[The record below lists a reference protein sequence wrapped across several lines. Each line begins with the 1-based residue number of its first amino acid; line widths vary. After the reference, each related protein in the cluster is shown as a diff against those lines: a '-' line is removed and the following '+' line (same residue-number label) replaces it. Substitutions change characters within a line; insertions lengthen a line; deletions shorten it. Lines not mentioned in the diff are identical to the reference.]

1 MAQASAPT
9 QVCMAVATC
18 LPVHIYKD
26 SGKYP
31 VLKVW
36 QGAVPSP
43 VSASTLGPGSG
54 TVWAE
59 GEIPRS
65 CGYSR
70 EQGHC
75 PAGP

>member
-1 MAQASAPT
+1 MVQASAST

-26 SGKYP
+26 FGKYP

-36 QGAVPSP
+36 QGSVSSP

-65 CGYSR
+65 RGYSR
-70 EQGHC
+70 EPGHF